1 MGFPFRGLTPVAE
14 DQKAEAAPVAP
25 AEDAVDETPAAA
37 DAPATDEE
45 KDS

>member
-14 DQKAEAAPVAP
+14 DQKAEAAP
-25 AEDAVDETPAAA
+25 AEDAKEETPAAV

>member
-14 DQKAEAAPVAP
+14 DQKVEAAP
-25 AEDAVDETPAAA
+25 AEDAKEETPAAV

>member
-1 MGFPFRGLTPVAE
+1 MGFPFRGLTPVSE

-25 AEDAVDETPAAA
+25 AIDTVEETPAAV
-37 DAPATDEE
+37 DTPATDEE